1 LAPYCDNGE
10 IGSALLADLT
20 APPRL
25 PENGDAPEK
34 LTVGIPDELKRLLA
48 EVIQRALDE
57 RSNRLAGGIF
67 WTDAKADYEA
77 SLRKLREFAGDAWPD
92 LPNRLETVLRIITPS
107 VLESLIADPGAPAPV
122 PSLLP
127 PFPPAALATRMVR
140 LEFQHRMDRR
150 IAEFCR
156 HHVYQGKQLITASH
170 VRRPSLY
177 GAEHERMVLL
187 EAAPSARPV
196 LAGLPDSR
204 HEQESPLQVALAL
217 HEVMAYAETLTT
229 NSPDKTAYIISTYRR
244 QNQLVRRVI
253 EHVAMVCPEIW
264 RGLVVTAN
272 TVDSCQG
279 HEADLVVLTL
289 VRERQTPFM
298 RSSNRM
304 NVAFTRA
311 KSKMVVVG
319 PLPAK
324 TREGSVYAEDRT
336 LLDHLHD
343 YEHLVRSQCAGSTRL
358 ERAVQLT
365 KEALAQR

>member
-1 LAPYCDNGE
+1 
-10 IGSALLADLT
+10 
-20 APPRL
+20 
-25 PENGDAPEK
+25 
-34 LTVGIPDELKRLLA
+34 
-48 EVIQRALDE
+48 
-57 RSNRLAGGIF
+57 
-67 WTDAKADYEA
+67 
-77 SLRKLREFAGDAWPD
+77 
-92 LPNRLETVLRIITPS
+92 
-107 VLESLIADPGAPAPV
+107 
-122 PSLLP
+122 
-127 PFPPAALATRMVR
+127 
-140 LEFQHRMDRR
+140 
-150 IAEFCR
+150 
-156 HHVYQGKQLITASH
+156 
-170 VRRPSLY
+170 
-177 GAEHERMVLL
+177 
-187 EAAPSARPV
+187 
-196 LAGLPDSR
+196 
-204 HEQESPLQVALAL
+204 
-217 HEVMAYAETLTT
+217 MAYAETLTT